1 MVPRGV
7 RSRTTHRGWAAH
19 RRHDGHQARPHG
31 VSRIRQVLAL
41 GRHHR
46 ADADRGGSRAEAA
59 HQCVRGGPG
68 RADHRVA
75 HRAEHPRRHGGERG
89 GLPGAGVTGSDHR
102 AARGVPRVLAG
113 AAPGPA
119 ARASLRRRAMGTAGG
134 GAAARAPDARSDRA
148 ERALRL
154 TADAGWFGHPRG
166 LSTLFFTEMWER
178 FSYYGMR
185 GFLILYMTKAL
196 GFTDPHAGAVYGN
209 YVGSVWLAA
218 IFGGVIADRWLGHYR
233 SVLLGGI
240 IIALGHF
247 TLAFHALPFFYAGLS
262 LIVIGTGLLKPTVST
277 LVGSLYEQ
285 GDERRDAGFSIFYMG
300 INLGALLGPLVAGK
314 LAEGVDW
321 HLGFACA
328 GVGMTLGLVQYV
340 LGRGR
345 LQPAIERLAARP
357 TPAAV
362 SPGLAP
368 GVSHG
373 GFTAADWKRMT
384 AVVVFFAFA
393 SLFWGAYEQAGST
406 LALFADRNVRL
417 ELFGITLYASWFV
430 SVQAAFV
437 ILLSP
442 IFAWLW
448 IKLGPRQPSSPAKFA
463 LALVFVGLAFVLLM
477 PAGAIA
483 QGGVRISPLWLV
495 AVYFIEELGELCLS
509 PVGLSVVT
517 KLAPKQV
524 VGLMMGVFFL
534 SNALGN
540 KLAGWSAGFIST
552 TPLPTLFGVTAGV
565 TLGAAAVMFMLITPI
580 QRLMGGVR

>member
-1 MVPRGV
+1 M
-7 RSRTTHRGWAAH
+7 
-19 RRHDGHQARPHG
+19 
-31 VSRIRQVLAL
+31 
-41 GRHHR
+41 
-46 ADADRGGSRAEAA
+46 
-59 HQCVRGGPG
+59 
-68 RADHRVA
+68 
-75 HRAEHPRRHGGERG
+75 
-89 GLPGAGVTGSDHR
+89 
-102 AARGVPRVLAG
+102 
-113 AAPGPA
+113 
-119 ARASLRRRAMGTAGG
+119 
-134 GAAARAPDARSDRA
+134 
-148 ERALRL
+148 
-154 TADAGWFGHPRG
+154 ADAGWFGHPRG

-233 SVLLGGI
+233 SVLLGGT

-247 TLAFHALPFFYAGLS
+247 TLALHALPFFYAGLS
-262 LIVIGTGLLKPTVST
+262 LIVVGTGLLKPNVST

-285 GDERRDAGFSIFYMG
+285 GDERRDAGFSVFYMG

-340 LGRGR
+340 LGRRR
-345 LQPAIERLAARP
+345 LAPAIERLASRP
-357 TPAAV
+357 GSAAAPV
-362 SPGLAP
+362 PG
-368 GVSHG
+368 STG
-373 GFTAADWKRMT
+373 GLTTEDWKRMT

-406 LALFADRNVRL
+406 LNLFADRYVHL
-417 ELFGITLYASWFV
+417 ELLGIKLYASWFV

-442 IFAWLW
+442 AFAWLW
-448 IKLGPRQPSSPAKFA
+448 LKLGPRQPSSPAKFA
-463 LALVFVGLAFVLLM
+463 LALMFVGLAFVLLM

-495 AVYFIEELGELCLS
+495 AAYFIEELGELCLS

-552 TPLPTLFGVTAGV
+552 TPLPTLFGVTAAV
-565 TLGAAAVMFMLITPI
+565 TLGAAAVMFLLIRPV